1 MKYSSTEICKLANVT
16 KKTLRHYYKIALLS
30 PSTIDDNGY
39 WYYSDQEL
47 ETIQLIKNLQVIGY
61 SLKEIKEY
69 LENDFQGLRSS
80 IPDKLRYIDEQIIQL
95 NLAKRLLRKLEVKKD
110 LDPYDAV
117 NESMDEE
124 HIEWYQKNLQPDQYK
139 LVKDLMA
146 DPKSMVI
153 HEKLVN
159 YLYKLKPFIQ
169 QRKLED
175 INKTLDQLRAL
186 FINPNFEKKTVDKL
200 IESFLKS
207 NLEGPLSRRILTVS
221 EVVYLLQLL

>member
-16 KKTLRHYYKIALLS
+16 KKTLRHYHQIALLS
-30 PSTIDDNGY
+30 PAIIDDNGY

-61 SLKEIKEY
+61 SLKEIKDY
-69 LENDFQGLRSS
+69 LRNDFQGLRKS

-95 NLAKRLLRKLEVKKD
+95 ELAKRLLRKLEVKKT
-110 LDPYDAV
+110 LNPYDAV

-124 HIEWYQKNLQPDQYK
+124 HIEWYQKNLQPDQYN

-146 DPKSMVI
+146 DPMSMVI
-153 HEKLVN
+153 HEKLVD
-159 YLYKLKPFIQ
+159 YLYKLKPFIHN
-169 QRKLED
+169 KNVKD
-175 INKTLDQLRAL
+175 INKTLDQIRAL
-186 FINPNFEKKTVDKL
+186 FENPNFEKSTVDKL